1 MRDNTDLKHRLIVAF
16 SILMVGTAGNA
27 FTPFAP
33 SIIGALVDYLE
44 FSLETAGRL
53 ASLEFWA
60 TSLGTVASTLYLHR
74 PGLNLKRIALFC
86 LCILVLCNVM
96 TIFAYGSLA
105 IFSACRFIS
114 GFVAG
119 IIWCTAA
126 IAVTRVRDVERTTA
140 ILYGSPYF
148 MGALGL
154 SFLPLIYPYYGV
166 SGAYY
171 TIILICIAAVPFLL
185 LYYPDDPR
193 PLPVGEENSEPL
205 TDNQV
210 PWLGLG
216 ILLLALFLN
225 YAANAGIWS
234 YFERLGVSYGHA
246 AKTVGPVVGASQLV
260 ALAGVFCAA
269 ALGGRLGEIKPILAG
284 TVLITISTFFLFHS
298 ASLTVFFCATAMFN
312 FSITFL
318 TPYYYILLG
327 RMTPSGR
334 GVLWGNLIM
343 WLGFSSGPALVSL
356 FLEDGKFDSSIVMT
370 IIGFIISA
378 ILILVF
384 STIYKERAQPFPAQA
399 GNQSGY

>member
-1 MRDNTDLKHRLIVAF
+1 MKDNADLKHRLIVAF

-44 FSLETAGRL
+44 FTLETAGRL

-60 TSLGTVASTLYLHR
+60 TSLGTVASTFYLHR
-74 PGLNLKRIALFC
+74 PGLNLKRIALVC
-86 LCILVLCNVM
+86 ICILVICNTA
-96 TIFAYGSLA
+96 TIFVYDNLA
-105 IFSACRFIS
+105 FFSACRFVS
-114 GFVAG
+114 GFFAG
-119 IIWCTAA
+119 IAWCTAA
-126 IAVTRVRDVERTTA
+126 VAVTRIRDMERTTA
-140 ILYGSPYF
+140 VLYGSPYI
-148 MGALGL
+148 MGAIGL
-154 SFLPLIYPYYGV
+154 TFLPMVYPHYGI

-185 LYYPDDPR
+185 LYYPDDPG
-193 PLPVGEENSEPL
+193 PLPSGEATGEHLSE
-205 TDNQV
+205 TRV

-216 ILLLALFLN
+216 VLLLALFLN
-225 YAANAGIWS
+225 YAANSGIWS

-284 TVLITISTFFLFHS
+284 TVLITISTLFLFYS
-298 ASLTVFFCATAMFN
+298 SSLTVFFCATAIFN

-318 TPYYYILLG
+318 TPYYFVLLG

-334 GVLWGNLIM
+334 GVLWGNLIL
-343 WLGFSSGPALVSL
+343 WLGFSSGPALVS
-356 FLEDGKFDSSIVMT
+356 FYIEDGSFDSSIIMT
-370 IIGFIISA
+370 MVCFTISA
-378 ILILVF
+378 ALVLVF
-384 STIYKERAQPFPAQA
+384 TAIRAPLCMRV
-399 GNQSGY
+399 

>member
-1 MRDNTDLKHRLIVAF
+1 MRDNADLKHRLIVAF
-16 SILMVGTAGNA
+16 SIIMVGTAGNA

-74 PGLNLKRIALFC
+74 PGLNLKRIALVC
-86 LCILVLCNVM
+86 ICILVICNIA

-105 IFSACRFIS
+105 IFSVCRFLS

-126 IAVTRVRDVERTTA
+126 VAVTRVRDVERTTA
-140 ILYGSPYF
+140 VLYGSPYI
-148 MGALGL
+148 MGAIGL
-154 SFLPLIYPYYGV
+154 TFLPMIYPYYGV

-185 LYYPDDPR
+185 LYYPEDPR
-193 PLPVGEENSEPL
+193 QLPAGEEKNERL
-205 TDNQV
+205 TDNRV
-210 PWLGLG
+210 PWLGLSV
-216 ILLLALFLN
+216 LLLALFIN
-225 YAANAGIWS
+225 YAANSGIWS

-269 ALGGRLGEIKPILAG
+269 ALGGRVGKIKPILAG
-284 TVLITISTFFLFHS
+284 TVLITISTFFLFYS
-298 ASLTVFFCATAMFN
+298 ASLTVFFCATAIFN

-318 TPYYYILLG
+318 TPYYFILLG

-334 GVLWGNLIM
+334 GVLWGNLVL
-343 WLGFSSGPALVSL
+343 WLGFSSGPALVS
-356 FLEDGKFDSSIVMT
+356 FFIEDGNFDSSIAMT
-370 IIGFIISA
+370 IAGFIISA
-378 ILILVF
+378 ILVLVF
-384 STIYKERAQPFPAQA
+384 TTINTPLNRTQP
-399 GNQSGY
+399 SGITP

>member
-1 MRDNTDLKHRLIVAF
+1 MKDNSGLKYRIIVAF

-33 SIIGALVDYLE
+33 SIIGAMVDYLE

-60 TSLGTVASTLYLHR
+60 TSLGTVASTFYLHR
-74 PGLNLKRIALFC
+74 PGLNLKRIALVC
-86 LCILVLCNVM
+86 LCILVICNVV
-96 TIFAYGSLA
+96 TVFTYESLTL
-105 IFSACRFIS
+105 FSACRFVS

-119 IIWCTAA
+119 IAWCSAA
-126 IAVTRVRDVERTTA
+126 VAVTRIRDVERTTA

-154 SFLPLIYPYYGV
+154 TFLPLIYPYYGI

-185 LYYPDDPR
+185 LYYPEASR
-193 PLPVGEENSEPL
+193 PLPAGEEKSEPI
-205 TDNQV
+205 TDNRV

-216 ILLLALFLN
+216 ILLLALFIN
-225 YAANAGIWS
+225 YAANSGIWA

-284 TVLITISTFFLFHS
+284 TILITISTFFLYYS
-298 ASLTVFFCATAMFN
+298 SSLTVFFCATAIFN

-318 TPYYYILLG
+318 TPYYFILLG

-356 FLEDGKFDSSIVMT
+356 FLEDGNFNSSITMT
-370 IIGFIISA
+370 IVGFIISA
-378 ILILVF
+378 ILILAF
-384 STIYKERAQPFPAQA
+384 STIKIHENRTQA
-399 GNQSGY
+399 SEIAS

>member
-1 MRDNTDLKHRLIVAF
+1 MKDNSGLKYRIIVAF

-53 ASLEFWA
+53 ASLEFGA
-60 TSLGTVASTLYLHR
+60 TSLGTIASTFYLHR
-74 PGLNLKRIALFC
+74 PGLNLKRIALVC
-86 LCILVLCNVM
+86 LCILVICNVV
-96 TIFAYGSLA
+96 TIIAYDSLA
-105 IFSACRFIS
+105 LFSTCRFVS

-119 IIWCTAA
+119 IAWCTAA
-126 IAVTRVRDVERTTA
+126 VAVTRIRDVERTTA

-148 MGALGL
+148 MGAIGL
-154 SFLPLIYPYYGV
+154 TFLPMLYPYYGV

-185 LYYPDDPR
+185 LYYPKDPR
-193 PLPVGEENSEPL
+193 PLPAGEEKSERL
-205 TDNQV
+205 TDNRV

-216 ILLLALFLN
+216 VLLLALFIN
-225 YAANAGIWS
+225 YAANSGIWS

-260 ALAGVFCAA
+260 ALAGVFCAV

-284 TVLITISTFFLFHS
+284 TILITISTFFLFYS
-298 ASLTVFFCATAMFN
+298 ASLTVFFCATAIFN

-318 TPYYYILLG
+318 TPYYFILLG

-356 FLEDGKFDSSIVMT
+356 FLEDGKFDFSITMT
-370 IIGFIISA
+370 IVGFIISA
-378 ILILVF
+378 ILVLVF
-384 STIYKERAQPFPAQA
+384 STINKGRAQPFPAQA
-399 GNQSGY
+399 GKQSGY